1 VLLDQKKNISN
12 ALDLQSDYVSQF
24 LNLDLPA
31 GDSKVN
37 AVEEDVPEPGT
48 LSSGLDGYT
57 LLMVEVAV
65 VAFVGAFIISLI
77 EFLVYKDGSKGIL
90 NHEKLSISLLRCMS

>member
-1 VLLDQKKNISN
+1 
-12 ALDLQSDYVSQF
+12 VSQF
-24 LNLDLPA
+24 LNLDLSA

-48 LSSGLDGYT
+48 MASGLDGDT
-57 LLMVEVAV
+57 LLMVEMAV
-65 VAFVGAFIISLI
+65 IAFVSAFIISLI
-77 EFLVYKDGSKGIL
+77 GFLVYKDRSKGIL